1 MATNRLAF
9 GLLAVTCV
17 AAAGG
22 GAYLATRQNQAA
34 APAPALTSQTQLV
47 PGTPATVIE
56 TETIVDEVPKVSDRP
71 NADEAPSAESAVR
84 APAKAAPNRDAARR
98 SASTRVAQRSTAPRS
113 RPAVARPRT
122 EERATS
128 APEAETNR
136 TVSSTPAEPVSRVAE
151 TQPVLGPVA
160 VESRPPVPSFE
171 DLTVA
176 ADSVLGL
183 QVDTTVTS
191 ERAKVED
198 KVNAR
203 VTRDVKV
210 GNDIAIP
217 AGSRVEG
224 SVTLVDKGG
233 KIKERARLGIR
244 FHTLVLADGTR
255 LPISTEALYREGPSP
270 AGESTAKIGGAAVG
284 GAILGA
290 IMGGGKG
297 ATIGGAVGAAGG
309 TAATMAGDRNPAT
322 LPAGSTVTVRIL
334 SPVTVTIEK

>member
-1 MATNRLAF
+1 MVMNRLAF
-9 GLLAVTCV
+9 GLLVVTCV
-17 AAAGG
+17 AAAGS

-34 APAPALTSQTQLV
+34 VSAPPVSMQTL
-47 PGTPATVIE
+47 PGAPATVTE
-56 TETIVDEVPKVSDRP
+56 TEAIVEEAPKVVVDTV
-71 NADEAPSAESAVR
+71 APSAKAASPRSAPTR
-84 APAKAAPNRDAARR
+84 APQRR
-98 SASTRVAQRSTAPRS
+98 SSASTA
-113 RPAVARPRT
+113 RPAPERSSRT
-122 EERATS
+122 EERPAPAQDTTTS
-128 APEAETNR
+128 QNVPSPTLEPAPQLVE
-136 TVSSTPAEPVSRVAE
+136 V
-151 TQPVLGPVA
+151 QPVFGPAA

-171 DLTVA
+171 DLTVE

-183 QVDTTVTS
+183 QVDTAVTT

-210 GNDIAIP
+210 GNEIAIP

-224 SVTLVDKGG
+224 SVTLVDQGG
-233 KIKERARLGIR
+233 KVKERARLGIR

-255 LPISTEALYREGPSP
+255 VPISTEALYREGPSP

-290 IMGGGKG
+290 IMGGSKG

-309 TAATMAGDRNPAT
+309 TAAVMASDRNPAT
-322 LPAGSTVTVRIL
+322 LAAGSTVTVRVL
-334 SPVTVTIEK
+334 SPVTVTVEK

>member
-1 MATNRLAF
+1 MPMNRLAF
-9 GLLAVTCV
+9 GLLAVMCV

-22 GAYLATRQNQAA
+22 GAYLATKQNQVV
-34 APAPALTSQTQLV
+34 APVAPVSVQTQPTTL
-47 PGTPATVIE
+47 GTATPVTE
-56 TETIVDEVPKVSDRP
+56 TESIVDEVPKVEVTAPRAARQVARRPAPTRSVQRPSGAERSTAARSSSAEERGTSPTEAAADRS
-71 NADEAPSAESAVR
+71 APSA
-84 APAKAAPNRDAARR
+84 
-98 SASTRVAQRSTAPRS
+98 
-113 RPAVARPRT
+113 
-122 EERATS
+122 
-128 APEAETNR
+128 APE
-136 TVSSTPAEPVSRVAE
+136 PAPQVTEV
-151 TQPVLGPVA
+151 QPALGPA
-160 VESRPPVPSFE
+160 AIESRPPIPERIFE

-183 QVDTTVTS
+183 QVDTALTS

-210 GNDIAIP
+210 GSDIAIP

-224 SVTLVDKGG
+224 SVTLVDRGG
-233 KIKERARLGIR
+233 KVKERARLGIR

-255 LPISTEALYREGPSP
+255 VPLSTEAFYREGQSP

-290 IMGGGKG
+290 IIGGRKG

-309 TAATMAGDRNPAT
+309 TAAVMAGDQNAAT

-334 SPVTVTIEK
+334 SPVTVTVEK

>member
-1 MATNRLAF
+1 MAMNRLAF

-17 AAAGG
+17 VSAGG

-34 APAPALTSQTQLV
+34 GPAAPLTIQTQQA
-47 PGTPATVIE
+47 PGTPATVTE
-56 TETIVDEVPKVSDRP
+56 TETIVDAVPQVSDRP
-71 NADEAPSAESAVR
+71 KVEEAPPTETAVR
-84 APAKAAPNRDAARR
+84 APAKAAPSRDAARG
-98 SASTRVAQRSTAPRS
+98 SASTRVAERSTAPRS
-113 RPAVARPRT
+113 RPEAPRTGT
-122 EERATS
+122 EERASS

-136 TVSSTPAEPVSRVAE
+136 PVSSTPAEPVSEVAE

-160 VESRPPVPSFE
+160 VESRPPVPLFE

-183 QVDTTVTS
+183 QIDTTVTS

-210 GNDIAIP
+210 GNDLAIP

-244 FHTLVLADGTR
+244 FHTLVLADGTSV
-255 LPISTEALYREGPSP
+255 PISTEALYREGPSP

-290 IMGGGKG
+290 IMGGRKG

-309 TAATMAGDRNPAT
+309 TAAAMAGDRNPAT

-334 SPVTVTIEK
+334 SPVTVTVEK